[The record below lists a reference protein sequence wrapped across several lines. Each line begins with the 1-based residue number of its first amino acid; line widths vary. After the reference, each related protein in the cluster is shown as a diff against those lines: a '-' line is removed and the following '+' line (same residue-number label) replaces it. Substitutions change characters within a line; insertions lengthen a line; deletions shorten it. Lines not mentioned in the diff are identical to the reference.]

1 MSKKSCEAAESI
13 DRCVLRMCAAEL
25 RRKMNVRILS
35 CETKKGDCMKT
46 LSNEELMSF
55 CSQLS
60 MILHAGISSIE
71 GLAIMKEDLPDGEGK
86 KILEAVYEHME
97 MSGNLAQSMK
107 ETKVFPEYVC
117 NMTEIGE
124 QTGRLDEVMDGLV
137 LHYEREKD
145 LAESIKSA
153 LLYPAVMLGM
163 LTVVILI
170 LVVKVMP
177 VFHEVLQ
184 QLGGGLTGVS
194 AGILK
199 IGTVLSRY
207 SLVFVVLLALMV
219 AAIAYLGL
227 TEKGREAFRGRLERS
242 RLTGKT
248 AEKIACSRVAEGL
261 SLCMFSG
268 LDMDQSLEMTE
279 KLVTHSEMKQRIGK
293 CRELMMEGK
302 GIDQALTESRIF
314 SGIYGKM
321 VSVGM
326 RTGSVDQVMS
336 KIAGEYEDDVV
347 QSLQHKVSVIE
358 PTLVAVLSVLVGL
371 ILISVMLPLMN
382 IMSSLG

>member
-1 MSKKSCEAAESI
+1 
-13 DRCVLRMCAAEL
+13 
-25 RRKMNVRILS
+25 
-35 CETKKGDCMKT
+35 
-46 LSNEELMSF
+46 
-55 CSQLS
+55 
-60 MILHAGISSIE
+60 
-71 GLAIMKEDLPDGEGK
+71 
-86 KILEAVYEHME
+86 
-97 MSGNLAQSMK
+97 
-107 ETKVFPEYVC
+107 
-117 NMTEIGE
+117 
-124 QTGRLDEVMDGLV
+124 
-137 LHYEREKD
+137 
-145 LAESIKSA
+145 
-153 LLYPAVMLGM
+153 M

-170 LVVKVMP
+170 LVVKVLP

-207 SLVFVVLLALMV
+207 SLAFVLILAALV
-219 AAIAYLGL
+219 AVMAYLVL
-227 TEKGREAFRGRLERS
+227 SDKGREAFRGWLERS

-261 SLCMFSG
+261 SLCIFSG

-279 KLVTHSEMKQRIGK
+279 KLVTHSEMKHRISK
-293 CRELMMEGK
+293 CRELMMEGE
-302 GIDQALTESRIF
+302 GIDRALTESRIF

-326 RTGSVDQVMS
+326 RTGSVDRVMS
-336 KIAGEYEDDVV
+336 KIAGEYEEDVV
-347 QSLQHKVSVIE
+347 QSLQQKISVIE

>member
-13 DRCVLRMCAAEL
+13 ERCVLRMCAAEL
-25 RRKMNVRILS
+25 RNRQYHACM
-35 CETKKGDCMKT
+35 KKGDCMKT

-71 GLAIMKEDLPDGEGK
+71 GLAIMKEDLSDGEGK
-86 KILEAVYEHME
+86 KILETLYEHME

-107 ETKVFPEYVC
+107 ETEVFPEYVC
-117 NMTEIGE
+117 SMTEIGE
-124 QTGRLDEVMDGLV
+124 QTGRLDEVMDGLA

-207 SLVFVVLLALMV
+207 SLAFVLILAALV
-219 AAIAYLGL
+219 AVMAYLVL
-227 TEKGREAFRGRLERS
+227 SDKGREAFRGWLERS

-261 SLCMFSG
+261 SLCIFSG

-279 KLVTHSEMKQRIGK
+279 KLVTHSEMKHRISK
-293 CRELMMEGK
+293 CRELMMEGE
-302 GIDQALTESRIF
+302 GIDRALTESRIF

-326 RTGSVDQVMS
+326 RTGSVDRVMS
-336 KIAGEYEDDVV
+336 KIAGEYEEDVV
-347 QSLQHKVSVIE
+347 QSLQQKISVIE

>member
-13 DRCVLRMCAAEL
+13 VRCVLRMCAPEL
-25 RRKMNVRILS
+25 RRK
-35 CETKKGDCMKT
+35 KGDSMKN

-86 KILEAVYEHME
+86 KILETLYEHME

-107 ETKVFPEYVC
+107 ETEVFPEYVC
-117 NMTEIGE
+117 SMTEIGE
-124 QTGRLDEVMDGLV
+124 QTGRLDEVMDGLA

-145 LAESIKSA
+145 LAESMKSA

-170 LVVKVMP
+170 LVIKVMP

-207 SLVFVVLLALMV
+207 SLVFVLILVVLV
-219 AAIAYLGL
+219 AIMAYLVIS
-227 TEKGREAFRGRLERS
+227 EKGREAFRRWIEQS

-261 SLCMFSG
+261 SLCIFSG
-268 LDMDQSLEMTE
+268 LDMDQSMEMVE

-293 CRELMMEGK
+293 CRELMMEGE

-336 KIAGEYEDDVV
+336 KIAGEYEEDVV
-347 QSLQHKVSVIE
+347 QSLQQKVSVIE
-358 PTLVAVLSVLVGL
+358 PTLVAVLSVLVGM

>member
-13 DRCVLRMCAAEL
+13 ERCVLRMCAAEL
-25 RRKMNVRILS
+25 RNRQHHACM
-35 CETKKGDCMKT
+35 KKGDCMKT

-71 GLAIMKEDLPDGEGK
+71 GLAIMKEDLSDGEGK
-86 KILEAVYEHME
+86 KILETLYEHME
-97 MSGNLAQSMK
+97 KSGNLAQSMK
-107 ETKVFPEYVC
+107 ETEVFPEYVC
-117 NMTEIGE
+117 SMTEIGE
-124 QTGRLDEVMDGLV
+124 QTGRLDEVMDGLA

-207 SLVFVVLLALMV
+207 SLAFVLILAALV
-219 AAIAYLGL
+219 AVMAYLVL
-227 TEKGREAFRGRLERS
+227 SDKGREAFRGWLERS

-261 SLCMFSG
+261 SLCIFSG

-279 KLVTHSEMKQRIGK
+279 KLVTHSEMKHRISK
-293 CRELMMEGK
+293 CRELMMEGE
-302 GIDQALTESRIF
+302 GIDRALTESRIF

-326 RTGSVDQVMS
+326 RTGSVDRVMS
-336 KIAGEYEDDVV
+336 KIAGEYEEDVV
-347 QSLQHKVSVIE
+347 QSLQQKISVIE

>member
-1 MSKKSCEAAESI
+1 
-13 DRCVLRMCAAEL
+13 
-25 RRKMNVRILS
+25 
-35 CETKKGDCMKT
+35 MKN

-86 KILEAVYEHME
+86 KILETLYEHME

-107 ETKVFPEYVC
+107 ETEVFPEYVC
-117 NMTEIGE
+117 SMTEIGE
-124 QTGRLDEVMDGLV
+124 QTGRLDEVMDGLA

-170 LVVKVMP
+170 LVIKVMP

-207 SLVFVVLLALMV
+207 SLVFVLILVVLV
-219 AAIAYLGL
+219 AIMAYLVIS
-227 TEKGREAFRGRLERS
+227 EKGREAFRRWIEQS

-261 SLCMFSG
+261 SLCIFSG
-268 LDMDQSLEMTE
+268 LDMDQSMEMVE

-293 CRELMMEGK
+293 CRELMMEGE

-336 KIAGEYEDDVV
+336 KIAGEYEEDVV
-347 QSLQHKVSVIE
+347 QSLQQKVSVIE
-358 PTLVAVLSVLVGL
+358 PTLVAVLSVLVGM